1 MKSLLSIA
9 VLLLLGCTQVPVRY
23 DSKFLEPCQEPTG
36 LKGPTGADFIFWA
49 QENGPKYAECVR
61 IHNGLVKVI
70 KSQQ

>member
-1 MKSLLSIA
+1 MWKFGGLVLIA
-9 VLLLLGCTQVPVRY
+9 GCTAVPVSY
-23 DSKFLEPCQEPTG
+23 DSRLLKLCEEPTG
-36 LKGPTGADFIFWA
+36 LRGPTGADVIFWA

>member
-1 MKSLLSIA
+1 MKSLLGMA

-23 DSKFLEPCQEPTG
+23 DRELLEPCKEPTG

-49 QENGPKYAECVR
+49 QENGPKYADCVR

>member
-1 MKSLLSIA
+1 MWKFGGLLLITGCTTVPVSYDSSLLK
-9 VLLLLGCTQVPVRY
+9 LCE
-23 DSKFLEPCQEPTG
+23 EPAG
-36 LKGPTGADFIFWA
+36 LRGPTGADVIFWA

>member
-1 MKSLLSIA
+1 MKSLLGMA

-23 DSKFLEPCQEPTG
+23 DNKLLEPCQEPTG

-49 QENGPKYAECVR
+49 QENGPKYADCVR

-70 KSQQ
+70 KAQQ